1 MLTTPKFNK
10 FSSSIFDTKWKQASL
25 ETNSDV
31 NAVLQRSHKNK
42 QKTEKLQ
49 TFDLN

>member
-10 FSSSIFDTKWKQASL
+10 FSCSIFDTKWKQANL

-31 NAVLQRSHKNK
+31 NTVLQRSNKNK